1 MANKSASD
9 EDKLAGNAED
19 RLNPGAKSSNDLF
32 NSKGNATSSELA
44 SLEADLDKKYSQE
57 FGATDSGESQTAQEQ
72 LQEKE
77 SSPDSTSSYYRSGAP
92 GDTTK
97 KKNFIQRLVS
107 RKDVRPSAGILT
119 ALMFAG
125 GVALMMAGGS
135 SFWVAL
141 EKNLTNEYSN
151 DTRTNLVLRRAFN
164 SAIMHSECTSI
175 KLVCKMKTA
184 TKEQIKK
191 WKDGFFKVNGR
202 IVDANGKPTGE
213 KINNIDPDKLQDGQR
228 VAIDEVVAKDNTTL
242 RSGAELNAYT
252 DSNIK
257 ARNWFTSSFNM
268 RTADF
273 LHTKF
278 SKILGKFG
286 LSKARA
292 TADEKKLNNATKET
306 AKDAA
311 NKASE
316 RYSPTK
322 NVGMLARK
330 SLEGAFGTATQAAQT
345 ACMVYNITRVA
356 IGTVKAAWIT
366 DIVRFMWPFMRL
378 ISKVADGSA
387 TEADFQEI
395 EERFTQLT
403 DYLSPSK
410 ASTLKDK
417 VSSGALTDSD
427 KDLLGQYGIDTEDYT
442 KRQDDVIQQITEI
455 TNKNALDSQ
464 GIRMIMYDD
473 NTSLSDFTQ
482 QFTTAAIGSA
492 VVTASAWINGIQSV
506 LGGGNAADG
515 KANIRTACIAANT
528 AANGAAG
535 AQIVKCV
542 VEAVAIPGVSTLA
555 AILDCGGD
563 FAKGAAIYT
572 FAYAGVQQLLTL
584 IIPYILAT
592 VPVRADL
599 RGPAAGD
606 VIASAIG
613 LFLTRKS
620 ASSGLVPALSEGA
633 IIQFLTSTNKTYN
646 QYTDELAYYNART
659 QPLDGNN
666 KYSFMGQVISS
677 ISPYKN
683 SNTGQTGFSYIANIL
698 GAVTN
703 NIIPIASALH
713 SQPVLLTNS
722 EEALRH
728 RTNNFQCR
736 DDEKRDIGM
745 QCDWNGQGIMVS
757 TPRILRW
764 AEEDAAGKSDHL
776 AEVVKW
782 MQAEHGDNNAEGPG
796 PESGTYDDTCSQFAN
811 IANGEF
817 TTIGS
822 CGDSNSASID
832 EDGKAIEKS
841 QFAKFLQYCTGDRE
855 LEFGSSDLSVDEGS
869 EKEQAWHNGTQCGKQ
884 NSYMMDAFTYYYN
897 MCYTQYA
904 VANNV
909 ADCTSDQAA
918 AVTKTGDACSIL
930 TNPNVVLVQEG
941 TKTALKKLCETG
953 QATNSCGQPF
963 TINPMLFNTITTLS
977 SKYKIWLNNFGF
989 KEDRY
994 SCDSGQHP
1002 KGNGIDING
1011 IEKVGGGKAGG
1022 PDWGGITYGDPKQVA
1037 IIQEYAT
1044 DWLASLPPN
1053 RGGVGQKGC
1062 GTSLGSAAGSKVL
1075 SPFNP
1080 TFPANATN
1088 VNGAAFFADTCDHLH
1103 IDIRDRNNLNA
1114 V

>member
-57 FGATDSGESQTAQEQ
+57 FDANDSGESQTAQEQ

-92 GDTTK
+92 GDTTA

-125 GVALMMAGGS
+125 GIALMMAGGS

-164 SAIMHSECTSI
+164 SAIMHSECTTI

-202 IVDANGKPTGE
+202 IVDVNGKPTGE
-213 KINNIDPDKLQDGQR
+213 KINNIDPDKLEDGQR

-278 SKILGKFG
+278 SKLLGKYG

-292 TADEKKLNNATKET
+292 TADEKKLNNATKEV
-306 AKDAA
+306 AVDAA
-311 NKASE
+311 KKASE
-316 RYSPTK
+316 KYDPDK
-322 NVGMLARK
+322 NLKMAALK
-330 SLEGAFGTATQAAQT
+330 SASGISNLVLSGGQL
-345 ACMVYNITRVA
+345 ACMQYNIVRIAV
-356 IGTVKAAWIT
+356 GVVKAKWT
-366 DIVRFMWPFMRL
+366 LDIIHFMWPFMRL
-378 ISKVADGSA
+378 ISKIADGSA
-387 TEADFQEI
+387 TESDFNKI
-395 EERFTQLT
+395 EEKFTQLT
-403 DYLSPSK
+403 DYMPPSK
-410 ASTLKDK
+410 ASALKDK
-417 VSSGALTDSD
+417 VTNGSLTDSD
-427 KDLLGQYGIDTEDYT
+427 KDILGQYGIGTDDYEKGQNKT
-442 KRQDDVIQQITEI
+442 KILRQIDDV

-464 GIRMIMYDD
+464 GIRMIMYGD
-473 NTSLSDFTQ
+473 NTSLSELTK
-482 QFTTAAIGSA
+482 QFTTAAIGSS
-492 VVTASAWINGIQSV
+492 VVAAQSWINSIQSAAG
-506 LGGGNAADG
+506 LGNISEG
-515 KANIRTACIAANT
+515 KDNIRTGCIAINT
-528 AANGAAG
+528 IANGASA

-542 VEAVAIPGVSTLA
+542 AEVVTILGALECLGQAVA
-555 AILDCGGD
+555 
-563 FAKGAAIYT
+563 GAAIYM
-572 FAYAGVQQLLTL
+572 TL
-584 IIPYILAT
+584 FQIAQSVSLQIALALMAT
-592 VPVRADL
+592 VPIRDDL

-606 VIASAIG
+606 AISAAIG

-620 ASSGLVPALSEGA
+620 ASNGLVPALSEGA
-633 IIQFLTSTNKTYN
+633 LIQFLTSTNQTYN
-646 QYTDELAYYNART
+646 QYGDELAYYNARSNPFDT
-659 QPLDGNN
+659 RN
-666 KYSFMGQVISS
+666 KYSFIGQFISS
-677 ISPYKN
+677 ISPYKS
-683 SNTGQTGFSYIANIL
+683 SNTGHTGFSYIANIL
-698 GAVTN
+698 GAVKN
-703 NIIPIASALH
+703 NIIPSASALH

-722 EEALRH
+722 VEDLRH
-728 RTNNFQCR
+728 RTNNFNCP
-736 DDEKRDIGM
+736 DFEKKNSGM
-745 QCDWNGQGIMVS
+745 LCDWNGQAIMYTNPTV
-757 TPRILRW
+757 LKW

-776 AEVVKW
+776 TEVVKW
-782 MQAEHGDNNAEGPG
+782 MQAEHGDITEGQG
-796 PESGTYDDTCSQFAN
+796 PESGTYDETCSELAN
-811 IANGEF
+811 LLNGEF
-817 TTIGS
+817 NTINS
-822 CGDSNSASID
+822 CEDSRRPSIN
-832 EDGKAIEKS
+832 EDGSAVEKS
-841 QFAKFLQYCTGDRE
+841 QYAKFLQFCTGDRE
-855 LEFGSSDLSVDEGS
+855 LDFGSSDITTDEGS
-869 EKEQAWHNGTQCGKQ
+869 VKEQDWHTAKQCSKD
-884 NSYMMDAFTYYYN
+884 SYMMNAFTYYYN

-909 ADCTSDQAA
+909 ADCTSDQTA

-941 TKTALKKLCETG
+941 TKTALKKLCDTG

-1022 PDWGGITYGDPKQVA
+1022 PDWGGITFGDPKQVA

-1062 GTSLGSAAGSKVL
+1062 GSSAGSAAGSRLL
-1075 SPFNP
+1075 SSFNP
-1080 TFPANATN
+1080 VFPANATN
-1088 VNGAAFFADTCDHLH
+1088 VNGAAFFPDSCDHLH